1 MLDSTMQ
8 LIALEKV
15 FEEMSRV
22 EEYVGEWK
30 ASWYEQYLDVYSDD
44 LYGMRDA
51 DLLDFQESYH
61 NHYLLEGVRP
71 LEQRNGEALRKV
83 TLNG

>member
-51 DLLDFQESYH
+51 DLLYF
-61 NHYLLEGVRP
+61 
-71 LEQRNGEALRKV
+71 
-83 TLNG
+83 